1 MPARRPSPPSQARPP
16 RRSGAGHGWRLEE
29 AKARFSELV
38 RLAREAGPQRVTVR
52 GRDAVVVLSAEDY
65 ARLAPAATAPTLAAL
80 FGTGPF
86 TRLEDFDGEAGRER
100 PPVRDA
106 AEF

>member
-1 MPARRPSPPSQARPP
+1 MAARRPSSPVQTRPP
-16 RRSGAGHGWRLEE
+16 RLPTAGSGWRLEE

-38 RLAREAGPQRVTVR
+38 RLARESGPQRVTVR

-86 TRLEDFDGEAGRER
+86 TRLEDFDAGRER
-100 PPVRDA
+100 PPIRDA
-106 AEF
+106 VEF

>member
-1 MPARRPSPPSQARPP
+1 MPARRPSPPSQAQPP
-16 RRSGAGHGWRLEE
+16 RRSGSGHVWRLEE

-38 RLAREAGPQRVTVR
+38 RLAREFGPQRVTVR
-52 GRDAVVVLSAEDY
+52 GRDAAVVLSAEDY

-86 TRLEDFDGEAGRER
+86 TRLEGFDDEAGRER

-106 AEF
+106 VEF